1 MHWYLGYF
9 SFFFLWWI
17 FLLVFFFFFFVVE
30 GYGLFFNNVIR
41 KENT

>member
-1 MHWYLGYF
+1 MHWYLGN
-9 SFFFLWWI
+9 L
-17 FLLVFFFFFFVVE
+17 FFFFFVVE